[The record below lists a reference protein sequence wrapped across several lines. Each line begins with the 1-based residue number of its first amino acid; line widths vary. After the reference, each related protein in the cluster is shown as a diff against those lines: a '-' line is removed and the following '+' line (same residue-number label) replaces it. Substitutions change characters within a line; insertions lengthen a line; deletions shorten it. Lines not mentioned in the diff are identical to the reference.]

1 MRVARDVLTTEF
13 LVWGVKR
20 LVLNLLVSGIYT
32 GFWSVAI
39 YVWSWSHRKFRRT
52 SWPSLATYVHNM
64 WYFFL
69 GIAQWTLW
77 ECAFVHFWASGK
89 LPFLSDDKAFATPFN
104 TARMIL
110 WTFGIPIWRGIHF
123 YFSHRFIH
131 MRCLY
136 KYVHSLHHRFVTRS
150 SFSTFIM
157 NSAFGSLWQHIPLLL
172 SLGTSMWN
180 PFLVCAC
187 IQLNIYCTGSYPYLE
202 SQVFS

>member
-1 MRVARDVLTTEF
+1 MYSLYTPGIPNLCSRHTPQLTMCYCLARGAHVFYSPNFVWLSIAVVYYKMAPYDLRVARDVLTPEF

-20 LVLNLLVSGIYT
+20 LILNLLVSGIYT

-39 YVWSWSHRKFRRT
+39 YVWSWSQRKFRRS
-52 SWPSLATYVHNM
+52 SWPSLATYAHNM

-77 ECAFVHFWASGK
+77 ECAFVHLWASDK
-89 LPFLSDDKAFATPFN
+89 LPFLSDDKAFATPSN
-104 TARMIL
+104 AARMIL

-136 KYVHSLHHRFVTRS
+136 KYVHSLHHRFV
-150 SFSTFIM
+150 
-157 NSAFGSLWQHIPLLL
+157 
-172 SLGTSMWN
+172 
-180 PFLVCAC
+180 
-187 IQLNIYCTGSYPYLE
+187 
-202 SQVFS
+202 